1 MLKYGCFPK
10 SQGNGSVYYKFES
23 LDLRPDGVMVKG
35 MQVVFDNG
43 NLLTYKCKYYN
54 IVQCSDFRNTL
65 NTVNTMGIYTIGVP
79 IRTRVSVWF
88 QVVP

>member
-23 LDLRPDGVMVKG
+23 LDLRPDGVMDKG

-65 NTVNTMGIYTIGVP
+65 NLAMLLCKYNGHLHYWSP
-79 IRTRVSVWF
+79 NKD
-88 QVVP
+88 